1 MTDLNLDIQEIS
13 LDIPTETSKEISLDT
28 STTDLKEANFGSG
41 IELLMNEKVKNS
53 SKSPSSNSLKDL
65 EKELNNFDNKPIP
78 SEDKEV
84 KYELKDSFTQKPKI
98 EIAKATSE
106 MEMKTETWDGFK
118 DINSVNLDDLGKQ
131 AKKMS
136 REDLLKEKFEIL
148 RKLET
153 LESKGAT
160 LSKKY
165 NMESDLNEM
174 KGEYEFLMNEK
185 EKQNSV
191 KFQGKVLTTMITGL
205 EFLNNKFDP
214 FDIKLDGW
222 SEQINE
228 NVEDFD
234 EIFAELHEKYKS
246 KAKMAPEIKLL
257 FQLASSGIMIH
268 MTNTMF
274 KSALPG
280 MDDIMRQNPDLM
292 NHFTKAAMSS
302 MEQST
307 PGLSNF
313 MNDVGMSHGSDKA
326 MPQTRSTPQEF
337 TPNMRTEMKGPNN
350 IDSLLSN
357 LGKKEPTNIQID
369 KDSTISVD
377 DLDALSIGKNGKKNS
392 KRKSDKNVVN
402 IAI

>member
-65 EKELNNFDNKPIP
+65 EKELNNFDNKPVP

-326 MPQTRSTPQEF
+326 MPQTRSTPQEI
-337 TPNMRTEMKGPNN
+337 TPNMRTEMKAPNN
-350 IDSLLSN
+350 IESL
-357 LGKKEPTNIQID
+357 
-369 KDSTISVD
+369 
-377 DLDALSIGKNGKKNS
+377 
-392 KRKSDKNVVN
+392 
-402 IAI
+402 